1 MSDKKQDCEQI
12 QAWSKKIVEKSET
25 KISTANENDAQMVVP
40 KDVAFEAFKE
50 SGYDHE
56 AVAGFGKTIA
66 NFARAMHHAA
76 TEKNIERIKEA
87 VKEGK
92 DYRELR
98 TIAVAK
104 VTPDLG
110 FVGSSKAERSGEIV
124 RADKTKTPYRKHN
137 FGMVQVDINAGIPT
151 ELKEKQ
157 LEELKEVIKESKFY
171 VPDEQATAKK

>member
-12 QAWSKKIVEKSET
+12 KNWSKKILEKSET
-25 KISTANENDAQMVVP
+25 KIDSSNENDARMTVP

-56 AVAGFGKTIA
+56 AVHGFGKTLS

-92 DYRELR
+92 DYREFR
-98 TIAVAK
+98 TVAATR
-104 VTPDLG
+104 VTADLA
-110 FVGSSKAERSGEIV
+110 FTAASKAEKSGEMT
-124 RADKTKTPYRKHN
+124 RPDKTKMPYRRHN
-137 FGMVQVDINAGIPT
+137 FGICQVDISSGIPT
-151 ELKEKQ
+151 ELKEEQ
-157 LEELKEVIKESKFY
+157 IEELKAVIKDSKFY
-171 VPDEQATAKK
+171 VPDEPKK

>member
-12 QAWSKKIVEKSET
+12 KDWSKKILEKSET
-25 KISTANENDAQMVVP
+25 KISTNNENDALMVVP
-40 KDVAFEAFKE
+40 KEVAFEAFKE

-56 AVAGFGKTIA
+56 AVSGFGKTIS

-98 TIAVAK
+98 VVATAR
-104 VTPDLG
+104 VTPNLG
-110 FVGSSKAERSGEIV
+110 FVGSSKAEKSGEIT
-124 RADKTKTPYRKHN
+124 RPDKTKTQYRKHN
-137 FGMVQVDINAGIPT
+137 FGMCQVDINAGIPT
-151 ELKEKQ
+151 ELKEEQ
-157 LEELKEVIKESKFY
+157 IEELKAVVKDSKFY
-171 VPDEQATAKK
+171 VPDESAAKK